1 MAQTNPKVVPFDS
14 KGISAFAKNAN
25 AVQNR
30 AISGCRDVYSGC
42 ITKIHRDFFDKVDD
56 ELFTLS
62 DKAES
67 STLQSV
73 YFDAMRFIRK
83 ERDRLQTKFV
93 DNALEK
99 YDEFWD
105 NPERSYQDEL
115 PQELDEES
123 FSLVENEDLEEDLAI
138 TTMVDKGQKLF
149 HTDLY
154 ALERRFGALLGIEMI
169 DRDANPVGPYNVC
182 YGFENVIKPLDIE
195 LEIKLVV
202 YKLYDRVV
210 LSQLGEMYGE
220 LNAVLVKNGV
230 LTKLPRQTRRRGVST
245 LDTTG
250 KNGLSTG
257 DQLDSEVDE
266 SSGFTGGQQ
275 SIPESAADV
284 QMFHSLQSLLT
295 GWRTQMQMG
304 SPFQSPVY
312 TGAAFETH
320 DVLNALSGLQHI
332 GAGQNVPTFQTGHEL
347 KLFVSKELND
357 LHNGEGNRP
366 IGALEEDVIDMVGM
380 IFDFILDDKDLPDPI
395 KGLISRLQIPVVKAA
410 MLEKSFF
417 ARKQHPVREFL
428 NSLARAGVGLDNQ
441 GCETS
446 PIYMEIKSIV
456 GRVLKD
462 FDQDIS
468 LFSDLLNDFTAF
480 MEKDDQRSRIIEERT
495 RQVTESKEQL
505 QIAKSKV
512 AFEIAARM
520 QGKELPVIVRSFL
533 DDIWKDV
540 LLLAYLR
547 KDKESKGWNKS
558 LQVVNRVV
566 TSVMVPANAQARQVI
581 LQDIPRLIK
590 DIRVGLENISF
601 EPHKMSVL
609 FKDLEVCHVAAL
621 SATAK
626 ASSEQCVSQPVTCVE
641 PEQVA
646 EEKLDLSTSVR
657 DPAMAAE
664 IESLAGTLADLDES
678 LFETGAEN
686 TKVSEIPRTD
696 RVIQEAYPEEP
707 EPKALRDEFV
717 DQAEALEVG
726 QWLSF
731 KNEQSD
737 VSRVKLSW
745 KSPITSL
752 CVFVNKKGVK
762 VTEITIQDLASELR
776 DGAAVVL
783 ENPSVPVMDRA
794 LSAMMKTFN
803 RPETHVEGLPA

>member
-1 MAQTNPKVVPFDS
+1 MAQINPKVIPFDS
-14 KGISAFAKNAN
+14 KGNSNFAQKAN

-30 AISGCRDVYSGC
+30 AISGCRDVYSDC

-73 YFDAMRFIRK
+73 YFDAMRFVRK

-93 DNALEK
+93 ENALEQ
-99 YDEFWD
+99 YDEFWND
-105 NPERSYQDEL
+105 PDRSTQDEL
-115 PQELDEES
+115 SQEMDEES
-123 FSLVENEDLEEDLAI
+123 FSLVENEDLEEDLAV

-149 HTDLY
+149 QSDLY

-169 DRDANPVGPYNVC
+169 DRDANPVGPYNIC

-210 LSQLGEMYGE
+210 LSRLGEMYGE

-230 LTKLPRQTRRRGVST
+230 LTKLPRQTRRHGVST
-245 LDTTG
+245 LGTTS
-250 KNGLSTG
+250 KNGFSTG
-257 DQLDSEVDE
+257 DHLDPEVNE
-266 SSGFTGGQQ
+266 SAGGYQ
-275 SIPESAADV
+275 SIPESAADIE
-284 QMFHSLQSLLT
+284 MFQSMQSLLT

-304 SPFQSPVY
+304 SPFQSPIY

-320 DVLNALSGLQHI
+320 DVLDALSGLQYI

-357 LHNGEGNRP
+357 LHKGEENRP

-380 IFDFILDDKDLPDPI
+380 IFDFILDDKNLPDPI

-428 NSLARAGVGLDNQ
+428 NSLARAGAGLDNKA
-441 GCETS
+441 CETS
-446 PIYMEIKSIV
+446 AIYMEIKSIV

-462 FDQDIS
+462 FDRDIS
-468 LFSDLLNDFTAF
+468 LFSELLNEFTAF

-512 AFEIAARM
+512 AFEIATRM
-520 QGKELPVIVRSFL
+520 QGKELPVIVRTFL

-547 KDKESKGWNKS
+547 KDKELKGWNKS
-558 LQVVNRVV
+558 LQVIDRLV
-566 TSVMVPANAQARQVI
+566 TSVMVPASPEARQMI

-609 FKDLEVCHVAAL
+609 FKDLEVCHVTAL
-621 SATAK
+621 SATAS
-626 ASSEQCVSQPVTCVE
+626 APTEQCVSQPVTSTE
-641 PEQVA
+641 PELVV

-664 IESLAGTLADLDES
+664 IESLAGSLVDLDES
-678 LFETGAEN
+678 LFETGTE
-686 TKVSEIPRTD
+686 TMKVSEIPSTD
-696 RVIQEAYPEEP
+696 DTILEANPQEQQQ
-707 EPKALRDEFV
+707 PKVLQDEYF
-717 DQAEALEVG
+717 DQAEALDVG

-762 VTEITIQDLASELR
+762 VREITIQDLASELR

-803 RPETHVEGLPA
+803 RPETQVEALPA